1 MKTKT
6 AMVIG
11 IVLLLIGLSRLDVP
25 FLFFLKFDFILT
37 LGLIAVGI
45 WLILEAR
52 K

>member
-1 MKTKT
+1 MRSKT
-6 AMVIG
+6 ALIIG
-11 IVLLLIGLSRLDVP
+11 VVLLLIGLSRLDVP

-45 WLILEAR
+45 WLIIEAR